1 LGVSRKV
8 QALRKATAAVL
19 ISLQLLVLALFLPWL
34 SYAAGGFLS
43 TASATPI
50 RLLDFLH
57 IYWTVLTVGIP
68 VDVAQF
74 NWLTLPA
81 LAIHRRRGHSGPS
94 RGHPPLATGHSPRS
108 CSAANRTAIA
118 GHPVYF
124 ISLPRQNL

>member
-1 LGVSRKV
+1 MYKRQPLPCSPTRWLV
-8 QALRKATAAVL
+8 
-19 ISLQLLVLALFLPWL
+19 LQLLIAALFAPWAL
-34 SYAAGGFLS
+34 YAAGGFLS

-81 LAIHRRRGHSGPS
+81 LAIFAAAVAALGAAIRNYELGIRNGERRVRQPS
-94 RGHPPLATGHSPRS
+94 QTHLLNPCLLYTSR
-108 CSAANRTAIA
+108 C
-118 GHPVYF
+118 V
-124 ISLPRQNL
+124 